1 MTENGNNFELIINN
15 KKIWEFFQEN
25 PAINMEESLLLV
37 IEILEKMFNKM
48 SNDLSTNVNSQ
59 IINFLNEN
67 KSKMDKISSNMQT
80 VTDNINKM
88 SGEVIN
94 SVMLEFFRI
103 KKEYI
108 EEMTRILENFTLQ
121 SKERMELLIGKN
133 GESLLDKTSIL
144 LNNLIPKNQTENKE
158 MLQNTFQRFQHLI
171 LEETK
176 KLVANK
182 DENAFQQ
189 FLTNFDTKYT
199 TLLQNLQ
206 QPLYSVISSTEE
218 RLVNNLN
225 IIKENTSSTFCNQD
239 TVSYTHLRA
248 HETG

>member
-15 KKIWEFFQEN
+15 KKIWDFFQEN
-25 PAINMEESLLLV
+25 PAINMEDSILLV

-67 KSKMDKISSNMQT
+67 KSKMDKMSLNMQT

-108 EEMTRILENFTLQ
+108 EEMTRVLENFTLQ
-121 SKERMELLIGKN
+121 SKEKMEVLIGKN

-158 MLQNTFQRFQHLI
+158 MLQNTFQCFQHLI
-171 LEETK
+171 
-176 KLVANK
+176 
-182 DENAFQQ
+182 
-189 FLTNFDTKYT
+189 
-199 TLLQNLQ
+199 
-206 QPLYSVISSTEE
+206 I
-218 RLVNNLN
+218 
-225 IIKENTSSTFCNQD
+225 
-239 TVSYTHLRA
+239 
-248 HETG
+248 

>member
-15 KKIWEFFQEN
+15 KKIWDFFQEN
-25 PAINMEESLLLV
+25 PAINMEDSLLLV

-67 KSKMDKISSNMQT
+67 KSKMDKMSLNMQT

-108 EEMTRILENFTLQ
+108 EE
-121 SKERMELLIGKN
+121 N
-133 GESLLDKTSIL
+133 GRFG
-144 LNNLIPKNQTENKE
+144 
-158 MLQNTFQRFQHLI
+158 NT
-171 LEETK
+171 
-176 KLVANK
+176 
-182 DENAFQQ
+182 
-189 FLTNFDTKYT
+189 
-199 TLLQNLQ
+199 
-206 QPLYSVISSTEE
+206 
-218 RLVNNLN
+218 
-225 IIKENTSSTFCNQD
+225 
-239 TVSYTHLRA
+239 
-248 HETG
+248 